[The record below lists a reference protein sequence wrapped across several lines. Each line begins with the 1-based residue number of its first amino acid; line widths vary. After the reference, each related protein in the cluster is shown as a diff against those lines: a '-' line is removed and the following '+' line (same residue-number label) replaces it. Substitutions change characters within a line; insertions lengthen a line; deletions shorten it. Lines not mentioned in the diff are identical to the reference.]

1 MIHAGRLPIEHTFR
15 DVGHCIH
22 QLIPH
27 LSIGAGHKFAALSY
41 QSISGLQNL
50 YYSALLINILE
61 LMHSV
66 TYSES
71 ELSKLQFFS
80 PTCTSSS
87 SNQTWERCW
96 ISADSSWRSGKTTVT
111 VKMFQMK
118 RAAREVKVS
127 PMPAS
132 ELCEV
137 STDSRSNLSWLSR
150 SATNFFSVDRA
161 NRWPVQG
168 WTTSNGGERISSKM
182 DNAEELKKKA
192 AQENQRVFSI
202 NKASSRWPLQG
213 WSTDED
219 QPRVMMSVSQLK
231 DDAAAS
237 DLRFNS
243 KSTRA
248 QRWPQGW

>member
-1 MIHAGRLPIEHTFR
+1 MT
-15 DVGHCIH
+15 
-22 QLIPH
+22 
-27 LSIGAGHKFAALSY
+27 
-41 QSISGLQNL
+41 
-50 YYSALLINILE
+50 
-61 LMHSV
+61 M
-66 TYSES
+66 
-71 ELSKLQFFS
+71 
-80 PTCTSSS
+80 
-87 SNQTWERCW
+87 
-96 ISADSSWRSGKTTVT
+96 
-111 VKMFQMK
+111 KMFPMK
-118 RAAREVKVS
+118 KAAQEVKVS

-168 WTTSNGGERISSKM
+168 WTTSNGGERVSSKM

-231 DDAAAS
+231 DEAAAS